1 MYHLRRKCNT
11 KKYFLEPQIRAKRPK
26 TKCSVSEAPWE
37 AARSGGACAPVYV
50 LQLSGPIPGYLFYVP
65 RQDE

>member
-1 MYHLRRKCNT
+1 MCNT

-50 LQLSGPIPGYLFYVP
+50 LQLSGPIPGYLY
-65 RQDE
+65 